1 LLELVHVLRAM
12 VFSGFALAALSASP
26 AAAERVQIGL
36 MTDMGLPD
44 GIMGA
49 VIVRSP
55 GPVHVQAHAGAGH
68 NSVAPGLR
76 AGVQI
81 LAWSRAV
88 TPYAALEL
96 GHYFRGRPG
105 AWAQDL
111 VQSSGDM
118 GEMAAEGV
126 TVESLGYSYGN
137 AHLGLRLG
145 GARAAFYLQAGVS
158 RVHVDAELRRR
169 EEAGAGLPL
178 QVDVVSESQA
188 RIWTPSA
195 RLGMEAYF

>member
-1 LLELVHVLRAM
+1 MVLGG
-12 VFSGFALAALSASP
+12 VALAALAASP
-26 AAAERVQIGL
+26 AAAAAERVQLGL

-49 VIVRSP
+49 VAVRP
-55 GPVHVQAHAGAGH
+55 WRRVHVHAGAGH

-76 AGVQI
+76 AGVQV
-81 LAWSRAV
+81 LAWPRAV

-111 VQSSGDM
+111 VQSSADM
-118 GEMAAEGV
+118 GETAAESV
-126 TVESLGYSYGN
+126 TVEALGYSYGN

-145 GARAAFYLQAGVS
+145 GARAAFYLQAGIS
-158 RVHVDAELRRR
+158 RVHVDVELRRR
-169 EEAGAGLPL
+169 EQTDAGLPL
-178 QVDVVSESQA
+178 LVDVVSESQA
-188 RIWTPSA
+188 RLWTPSA

>member
-1 LLELVHVLRAM
+1 MLRVIVRCGVL
-12 VFSGFALAALSASP
+12 SGIALAALVGLPAA

-36 MTDMGLPD
+36 MTDIGLPD
-44 GIMGA
+44 GIVGA
-49 VIVRSP
+49 LIVRP
-55 GPVHVQAHAGAGH
+55 QRHLHIHAGAGH

-76 AGVQI
+76 AGVQL

-111 VQSSGDM
+111 VQSSADM
-118 GEMAAEGV
+118 DEAAAGGV
-126 TVESLGYSYGN
+126 SVESLGYSYGN

-145 GARAAFYLQAGVS
+145 GARAAFYLQAGIS
-158 RVHVDAELRRR
+158 RVHLDAELRRR
-169 EEAGAGLPL
+169 EETGAGLPL

>member
-1 LLELVHVLRAM
+1 M
-12 VFSGFALAALSASP
+12 VFCGVAFAALALPRA

-44 GIMGA
+44 GLVGA
-49 VIVRSP
+49 VLVRP
-55 GPVHVQAHAGAGH
+55 QRHVHVHAGVGH

-76 AGVQI
+76 GGVQL

-105 AWAQDL
+105 GWAQDL
-111 VQSSGDM
+111 VQTSAGMD
-118 GEMAAEGV
+118 ETADAAV
-126 TVESLGYSYGN
+126 TVEALGYSYGN

-169 EEAGAGLPL
+169 EQTGAGLPL
-178 QVDVVSESQA
+178 LVDVVSESQA
-188 RIWTPSA
+188 RLWTPSA
-195 RLGMEAYF
+195 RLGLEAYF

>member
-1 LLELVHVLRAM
+1 MLRVTILSA
-12 VFSGFALAALSASP
+12 VALAALFALP
-26 AAAERVQIGL
+26 AAAAAEGGQIGL

-44 GIMGA
+44 GIVGA
-49 VIVRSP
+49 VIVSP
-55 GPVHVQAHAGAGH
+55 QRHVHVHAGAGH

-76 AGVQI
+76 AGVQL

-105 AWAQDL
+105 AWAQNL
-111 VQSSGDM
+111 VQSSGNMDT
-118 GEMAAEGV
+118 GETAAGDV

-145 GARAAFYLQAGVS
+145 GARAAFYLQAGIS

-169 EEAGAGLPL
+169 EETGAGLPL

-195 RLGMEAYF
+195 RLGLEAYF

>member
-1 LLELVHVLRAM
+1 MVLAG
-12 VFSGFALAALSASP
+12 VALAALALFP
-26 AAAERVQIGL
+26 AAARAERVQLGF

-44 GIMGA
+44 GVVGA
-49 VIVRSP
+49 VTVRP
-55 GPVHVQAHAGAGH
+55 QRHLHVHAGAGH

-76 AGVQI
+76 AGVQV
-81 LAWSRAV
+81 LPWQRAV

-111 VQSSGDM
+111 VQSSADM
-118 GEMAAEGV
+118 DEMAAEGV

-145 GARAAFYLQAGVS
+145 GARAAFFVQAGIS
-158 RVHVDAELRRR
+158 RVHVNAELRRR
-169 EEAGAGLPL
+169 EDVGAGLPL
-178 QVDVVSESQA
+178 EVDVTSRSEA
-188 RIWTPSA
+188 RLWTPSA
-195 RLGMEAYF
+195 RLGLEARF